1 MKRLFGFIVA
11 LVAVLWAVAPLLGAA
26 APIAMTAAEFKYTPK
41 DVTATAGDITFNVA
55 NKGTVEHNFVIEDPK
70 GKVLKEVDAIQPGK
84 SAPVKVNLKAGKY
97 VIVCTVP
104 GHREAGM
111 QASLTVK

>member
-1 MKRLFGFIVA
+1 MSRVVGVL
-11 LVAVLWAVAPLLGAA
+11 LVVLAVTGVVVPLLGAP
-26 APIAMTAAEFKYTPK
+26 APIAMTAMEFKYTPK
-41 DVTATAGDITFNVA
+41 DVTAAAGDITFNVT
-55 NKGTVEHNFVIEDPK
+55 NKGTVEHNFVVEDPK

-84 SAPVKVNLKAGKY
+84 SAPVKVSLKAGKY